1 MTNEGTMRKQLREL
15 AGIAHDRELSLYLSD
30 LEARFAE
37 WRSGEIHAEDLS
49 GFIHEFHD
57 GAARAV
63 YKTYTILKRDQLV
76 ARGLGIGLLAEDE
89 VPSNIIE
96 MLADSITYYR
106 EHYEIDDDD
115 PLSELRG

>member
-1 MTNEGTMRKQLREL
+1 M
-15 AGIAHDRELSLYLSD
+15 
-30 LEARFAE
+30 
-37 WRSGEIHAEDLS
+37 
-49 GFIHEFHD
+49 
-57 GAARAV
+57 
-63 YKTYTILKRDQLV
+63 